1 MAEGTVTPVPL
12 TDTGHYF
19 TLAEFR
25 SSDPAFAS
33 STEFPDVDVDAAR
46 AWAEE
51 RFEHAADCAWVE
63 RTAIE
68 THVGPG
74 SLLLELAHMDIRV
87 VSAVSI
93 DGTAL
98 TADELAALVV
108 FPYGMVKRS
117 AGWTRDSVIVVT
129 YTYGKTSIPA
139 PVKEAVILLTQ
150 FKIVPKNL
158 RQNALSES
166 TDVGFIRIAHATP
179 GGKTG
184 LLEVDAV
191 AADYGHTR
199 VHVG

>member
-1 MAEGTVTPVPL
+1 MTEVIGTGTPVVT

-19 TLAEFR
+19 TIAEFR
-25 SSDPAFAS
+25 ASDPAFAS
-33 STEFPDVDVDAAR
+33 STEFPDLAVDAAR

-68 THVGPG
+68 TLIGTG
-74 SLLLELAHMDIRV
+74 SQLLELPHMDVRAITG
-87 VSAVSI
+87 ATI
-93 DGTAL
+93 DGAATDTAG
-98 TADELAALVV
+98 LVA
-108 FPYGMVKRS
+108 FPYGMVKRL
-117 AGWTRDSVIVVT
+117 AGWPHDSVIAIT
-129 YTYGKTSIPA
+129 YTYGRATIPA
-139 PVKEAVILLTQ
+139 PVKEAIILLAQ